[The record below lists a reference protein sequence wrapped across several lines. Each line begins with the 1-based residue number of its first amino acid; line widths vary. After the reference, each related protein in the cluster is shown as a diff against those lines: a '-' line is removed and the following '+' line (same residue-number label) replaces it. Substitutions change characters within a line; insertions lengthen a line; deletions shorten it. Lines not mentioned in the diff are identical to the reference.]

1 MALLTRLSKLAATA
15 AALFAFPASAVA
27 TPPVTG
33 QDPAPGGTAV
43 QTPTGSA
50 LPKSYPAAGELV
62 WTKVAARTAPSP
74 KGGAIKIFHQFRWDY
89 RRQIMYA
96 VGEATGSDGR
106 PWFQVSVPM
115 RPNGTF
121 GWIPAA
127 AVSLAPVHTA
137 VMIHRAS
144 RWIEIYRFGK
154 LVLRGKVAVGA
165 PGRETPL
172 GNFYVTARFV
182 PDDPFLGVF
191 ALETSAYSKLTEWPG
206 GGVVGVHGT
215 DLPQLIGQAVS
226 HGCIRVLNST
236 ARGLKRLVP
245 VGASITIDDN

>member
-43 QTPTGSA
+43 QTPTGPA

-62 WTKVAARTAPSP
+62 WTRVAVRTAPSP

-96 VGEATGSDGR
+96 VGETTGSDGR

-121 GWIPAA
+121 GWIPAI
-127 AVSLAPVHTA
+127 LALLTA
-137 VMIHRAS
+137 KHVLVAILVMGI
-144 RWIEIYRFGK
+144 
-154 LVLRGKVAVGA
+154 
-165 PGRETPL
+165 
-172 GNFYVTARFV
+172 
-182 PDDPFLGVF
+182 GVD
-191 ALETSAYSKLTEWPG
+191 AK
-206 GGVVGVHGT
+206 
-215 DLPQLIGQAVS
+215 Q
-226 HGCIRVLNST
+226 RV
-236 ARGLKRLVP
+236 
-245 VGASITIDDN
+245 